1 MKAANL
7 HPPLPTPPRAFMH
20 DPVIPQVFGVLDSP
34 EYSGV
39 TTGVYR
45 PVIHDG
51 KDDLPP
57 GGSTLDPLH
66 VFIPAAL
73 SSSPPGAMQVK
84 PLGSRASS
92 ITLSMF
98 LFFTQAFVL
107 TYLQLI
113 FP

>member
-1 MKAANL
+1 
-7 HPPLPTPPRAFMH
+7 MH

-57 GGSTLDPLH
+57 GGSSMDPLH
-66 VFIPAAL
+66 VFIPAAF
-73 SSSPPGAMQVK
+73 SSSPPGPMQVK
-84 PLGSRASS
+84 SLRAR
-92 ITLSMF
+92 TRRTTTSMF
-98 LFFTQAFVL
+98 FSLTHAFVL
-107 TYLQLI
+107 MFLQLL
-113 FP
+113 FS